1 MKFIEI
7 SANYFNIVPQTEN
20 FLSDSY
26 VKDFLD
32 GEGQSILTVTTNDS
46 KNAVTFQ
53 SKIPEDSQNVLVF
66 YKNHRNQEN
75 RFSDK
80 TKERPKTADQIGILT
95 LEGGIVKSIYNSIS
109 SIFLPNAL
117 NVGSLDSQTL
127 K

>member
-1 MKFIEI
+1 M
-7 SANYFNIVPQTEN
+7 
-20 FLSDSY
+20 SDSY

-32 GEGQSILTVTTNDS
+32 GEGHSILTVTTNDS